1 MLLNILVR
9 IRSYLY
15 SCITIVEHHYASK
28 CFPSI
33 DFLMMKNIYAF
44 YILFCIDKYDSEEM
58 SFPNSN
64 QDYYSYTLY
73 VKRNTVIEK
82 MIPND
87 LRVNYDFI

>member
-1 MLLNILVR
+1 MLR
-9 IRSYLY
+9 KIRSYLC

-28 CFPSI
+28 CFTSI
-33 DFLMMKNIYAF
+33 DFLMMKNVYTF
-44 YILFCIDKYDSEEM
+44 YILFCTDKYDSKEM

-64 QDYYSYTLY
+64 QDYYNYTLY

-82 MIPND
+82 IFPND